1 MLILGTEYGLI
12 RDDETLEE
20 TLHGGECAIYTKL
33 IKIRAMEKM
42 LEPSASEEDKRT
54 RYNEVLRH
62 EVIHA
67 FFNECGLAEYCND
80 EQLVQWIA
88 VQFPKIL
95 KVFQGL
101 NCTD

>member
-20 TLHGGECAIYTKL
+20 TLHDGECAIYTKL

-67 FFNECGLAEYCND
+67 FLMSVDLRNTVMMNSWYSGLRYSSR
-80 EQLVQWIA
+80 
-88 VQFPKIL
+88 KS
-95 KVFQGL
+95 
-101 NCTD
+101 

>member
-20 TLHGGECAIYTKL
+20 TLHDGECAIYTKL

-67 FFNECGLAEYCND
+67 FFLMSVDLRNTVMMNSWYSGLRYSSR
-80 EQLVQWIA
+80 
-88 VQFPKIL
+88 KS
-95 KVFQGL
+95 
-101 NCTD
+101 